1 MKRLFLAHLA
11 LTAISLWAAVLW
23 AAPAAARDQM
33 WVVSPS
39 AILPFTKAVAERV
52 AKNVGAPAPVVEY
65 ADTTLGIKLLCGLA
79 ELERDK
85 EEHPHAV
92 GATRRMTKTELEAC
106 RSNGVTEIVEVP
118 VGIDLLVL
126 AQSKA
131 APPMQLTLT
140 QTFLALAK
148 QFPDEYGEMTPN
160 AYMTW
165 SAIDASL
172 PHARITV
179 RTLQRFSETREA
191 LQELLLR
198 KGAQGVASIASRW
211 RKARALP
218 KSVLEMRE
226 DHPFVLI
233 HETEEVIVRQLLAS
247 PGAVGVF
254 GYRFLQANTSLR
266 GIPIDGIEPTPEQ
279 AYSGKYPGTRTI
291 YIYLRKA
298 DIGTVPGLDRL
309 AAEHLSSAALATD
322 GYLLKLGFV
331 PLPLEAM
338 VRSTALAKTL
348 PPVSRDMLPD

>member
-1 MKRLFLAHLA
+1 
-11 LTAISLWAAVLW
+11 
-23 AAPAAARDQM
+23 M

-39 AILPFTKAVAERV
+39 ASLPFTKAVAERA
-52 AKNVGAPAPVVEY
+52 AKAAGASAPVVEY

-92 GATRRMTKTELEAC
+92 GATRRMTKAELDAC
-106 RSNGVTEIVEVP
+106 RRNGVADIVEIP

-131 APPMQLTLT
+131 APPLRLTLT
-140 QTFLALAK
+140 QAFLALAK

-160 AYMTW
+160 AYTTW

-172 PHARITV
+172 PDAPITV

-198 KGAQGVASIASRW
+198 KGAQSIASIASRW

-254 GYRFLQANTSLR
+254 GYRFLQANASLR
-266 GIPIDGIEPTPEQ
+266 GIPIDGVEPTPEH
-279 AYSGKYPGTRTI
+279 AYAGRYPGTRTL
-291 YIYLRKA
+291 YIYLRKN

-309 AAEHLSSAALATD
+309 GAEHLSSAALATD

-331 PLPLEAM
+331 PLPLEDM
-338 VRSTALAKTL
+338 IKSTALATTL
-348 PPVSRDMLPD
+348 PPVSRETLPD